1 MQHLSWR
8 ACRQAT
14 PAVFLLRAQFQQ
26 RTVGMGE
33 APVLHLLFH
42 RDKFTAARRE
52 GHKYLR
58 GAVFGR
64 KTQLS
69 QNSYS
74 LEVPSPVQLYSC
86 RGVRMGM
93 VPYIRP
99 SRAMLYRTIQC
110 LDAMRFQ
117 YGRA

>member
-14 PAVFLLRAQFQQ
+14 PAVLLLRAQFQQ

-33 APVLHLLFH
+33 APVLRLLFH
-42 RDKFTAARRE
+42 GEKFTAARRE

-58 GAVFGR
+58 RALFGR

-69 QNSYS
+69 QSSYS
-74 LEVPSPVQLYSC
+74 LEVPSPMRVRHNATLLMLGGPHGHGARFVLRERCFTELYS
-86 RGVRMGM
+86 
-93 VPYIRP
+93 
-99 SRAMLYRTIQC
+99 A
-110 LDAMRFQ
+110 
-117 YGRA
+117 